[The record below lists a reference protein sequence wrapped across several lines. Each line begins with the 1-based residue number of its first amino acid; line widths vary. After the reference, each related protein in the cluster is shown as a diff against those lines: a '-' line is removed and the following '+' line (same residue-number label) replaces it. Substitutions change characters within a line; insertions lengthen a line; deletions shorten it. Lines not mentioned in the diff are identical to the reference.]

1 MDEYGNIIAV
11 AVSKL
16 DMKKIL
22 KDYGVIPENT
32 NFGIKASAVKNLLE
46 GNAVSFKKPNT
57 EVLPKQELSR
67 VATDGTVFLSCWMT
81 VAQIED
87 MKNRKVLFTDLE

>member
-11 AVSKL
+11 AVAKL

-22 KDYGVIPENT
+22 EDYGVIPENT
-32 NFGIKASAVKNLLE
+32 NFGIKASAVRNLLQ
-46 GNAVSFKKPNT
+46 GNAVSTKMPNT
-57 EVLPKQELSR
+57 EILSKQELSR
-67 VATDGTVFLSCWMT
+67 IATDGTVFLSCWMT

-87 MKNRKVLFTDLE
+87 MKSRKVLFTDLE

>member
-11 AVSKL
+11 AVAKL

-32 NFGIKASAVKNLLE
+32 NFGIKASAVRNLLQ
-46 GNAVSFKKPNT
+46 GNAVSTKTPNT
-57 EVLPKQELSR
+57 EILSKQELSR
-67 VATDGTVFLSCWMT
+67 IATDGTVFLSCWMT

-87 MKNRKVLFTDLE
+87 MKSRKVLFTDLE

>member
-11 AVSKL
+11 AVAKL

-32 NFGIKASAVKNLLE
+32 NFGIKASAVRNLLQ
-46 GNAVSFKKPNT
+46 GNAVPAKMPNT
-57 EVLPKQELSR
+57 EILSKQELSR
-67 VATDGTVFLSCWMT
+67 IATDGNVFLSCWMT
-81 VAQIED
+81 VAQI
-87 MKNRKVLFTDLE
+87 

>member
-11 AVSKL
+11 VVAKL

-32 NFGIKASAVKNLLE
+32 NFGIKASAVRNLLQ
-46 GNAVSFKKPNT
+46 GNAVQAKMPNT
-57 EVLPKQELSR
+57 EILS
-67 VATDGTVFLSCWMT
+67 
-81 VAQIED
+81 
-87 MKNRKVLFTDLE
+87 